1 MSQQT
6 FPEPPIDLPI
16 DGWLYEAHPTPGC
29 RECAAAMRELGQ
41 AKQAGDA
48 SRRFEAS
55 RRVRSHP
62 HRGGEVTRAPQRPK
76 KRAGRTGYTHDG
88 PPTMIEFLNSIS
100 TVCGVCFGHRQI
112 YCPDCCGFRGCTEC
126 RYTYM
131 VPCPECAGG
140 DKEPIQW

>member
-1 MSQQT
+1 M
-6 FPEPPIDLPI
+6 
-16 DGWLYEAHPTPGC
+16 
-29 RECAAAMRELGQ
+29 
-41 AKQAGDA
+41 K
-48 SRRFEAS
+48 
-55 RRVRSHP
+55 
-62 HRGGEVTRAPQRPK
+62 RAPQSPK

-100 TVCGVCFGHRQI
+100 TVCGVCFGQRQI

-126 RYTYM
+126 RFTYM